1 MRIFD
6 KFESIIL
13 SIIRWKMSPINYA
26 RFIGVTIGENCNI
39 HTKCW
44 SSEPYLIT
52 IGNNV
57 HITQNVRFQTHGGS
71 HVLRSKVPD
80 FDSFGKI
87 VVEDDVYIGA
97 ETQILPGVT
106 IGKGSLIGAGSV
118 VTKSIPT
125 GIVVAGNPARFICT
139 IDQYIER
146 NLIYNIHSENLSA
159 EDKKQLLIKLPDDK
173 FLKKK
178 FLNSEI
184 RK

>member
-118 VTKSIPT
+118 VTKSIPR
-125 GIVVAGNPARFICT
+125 GIVVAGNPARYICT
-139 IDQYIER
+139 IEQYIER
-146 NLIYNIHSENLSA
+146 NQKYNIHSKKLTA
-159 EDKKQLLIKLPDDK
+159 KDKKRILINLPDDK
-173 FLKKK
+173 FINKK
-178 FLNSEI
+178 FLNTEL
-184 RK
+184 